1 MSMDLT
7 GIINRNEYYTNH
19 YFAAIFAENAKE
31 TVSDW
36 RTRSRESDYQ
46 TPWSRL
52 REAGRRYY
60 VLRDQYQR
68 GTAAKPKAEIIEELA
83 QELLG
88 ALDYPLSRNVEYVEI
103 QEELEIPV
111 HLEMKRPNET
121 PLLWAILVNGAGEE
135 GELLNRTIDSL
146 YVDQTKDDLE
156 LTNEELI
163 SRIFF
168 ALDEP
173 PRWVLLIG
181 IDQVVLLDR
190 SKWNEKRYLLFEL
203 DDIFGRREETT
214 LQAMSVLLHQESLCP
229 TDGIS
234 LLDQLDENSHRHA
247 SSVSEDLKYA
257 LRECIELLGNEV
269 IYDKRTR
276 LREGVFNKQLADEL
290 TVECLRYMYRILFI
304 LFIEARPELE
314 YAPIN
319 SPTYM
324 KGYSFESLRDIVAN
338 IKDDETEVADGYFLH
353 ESLSML
359 FEIIYDGYPP
369 ERSSFILQ
377 KDEESHQNVFIMEPL
392 KAHIFD
398 PEYTPH
404 LSRAKL
410 RNGVLAQ
417 IIDLM
422 SVSRGGRGRQRRGR
436 ISYAAL
442 GINQLGA
449 VYEALLSY
457 RGFFAE
463 ERLYEVKRARDSFNE
478 LDVGYFV
485 PEREL
490 DNYTEE
496 ERVRYTEGP
505 NEGKL
510 RIYEK
515 GTFIYRLA
523 GRERE
528 KSASYYT
535 PEVLTQCLVKYA
547 LKELLEG
554 KTADEILN
562 LTICEPAMG
571 SAAFLNEAINQL
583 AEAYLILKQK
593 ETGETISHEDWLQE
607 LQRTKMYIADRN
619 VYGIDLNPIAVELG
633 EVSLWLNTIYKG
645 AHVPW
650 FGTQLVCGNSLIGAR
665 RQVYDTKRVT
675 TKTANQLWFKVAP
688 KRIPT
693 DEKRD
698 PENEIYHF
706 LLGDPGMANYT
717 DRVIRSL
724 EPEAIETLKE
734 WNKQFTKS
742 LEKEELETILRLS
755 TIVDDLWER
764 QIQLRKE
771 VAKQTRDPL
780 TVFGQPENGIYGS
793 TSIREKD
800 SIYRHLY
807 KSEEM
812 ENAGPYA
819 RLKFAMD
826 YWCALW
832 FWPIDKA
839 HLLPSR
845 KEFLFDMSLILEGGV
860 VSVQAEAQQKLF
872 DDAVYIEIIE
882 TYGDHNEV
890 NLDALRK
897 NSPRLKLATEIA
909 DRHRFLHWE
918 LEFADLFAERGGF
931 DLILGNPP
939 WIKVEWK
946 EQDVLS
952 DHQPLF
958 VVKNF
963 TAPQTR
969 EVRQETLKN
978 PGIYQLYLEEYVES
992 AGMLNFLDAVQNYPD
1007 LKGVQ
1012 TNLYKCFL
1020 PQAWTVANG
1029 TGVSAFL
1036 HPEGVYN
1043 DPRGGILRNA
1053 LYPRLRKYFQFQNE
1067 KKYFEIG
1074 HRERF
1079 ALNVYSN
1086 RITDSFE
1093 AIANIVDVRT
1103 VDDCYNAH
1111 SIGVVPGIKD
1121 DNDEWSVD
1129 GHPDRILV
1137 IGEQELRL
1145 FAKIFDGSE
1154 NANKARLP
1162 SLHAKQFV
1170 EVLGA
1175 FADSS
1180 QTIGRLEDRIFATEL
1195 WHETNA
1201 QNDGAIFRN
1210 VHFPEGLLDTIYSG
1224 PHIGVANPLFQ
1235 ASKRICETHRAF
1247 DSIDLTNINDTYI
1260 QRINY
1265 SLACSQED
1273 YIRRVPTTP
1282 WGEKYTNGYR
1292 LVARKMLNLPGER
1305 TLISAIIPPESGHI
1319 NGLFGFV
1326 INDIKLQI
1334 LLAGCFAS
1342 IPFDFFIKVMG
1353 KSNLY
1358 DDNAGKLP
1366 VLDDTHVA
1374 DYIVHRYLL
1383 LGCLTRHYQQLWE
1396 RVYDDAMNL
1405 DTWAKSDPRLRP
1417 ERFSSLS
1424 PTWTWD
1430 TPLRTDYERR
1440 QALVE
1445 LDVLVAMGLGMTLD
1459 QLKTI
1464 YRIQFPVLRQYEQGT
1479 WYDQNGRIVFTNNR
1493 SLTGVGY
1500 SRPEFNEIRDAMR
1513 GTFSRTITDDTQP
1526 GGPVERTIEYVAPFD
1541 RCDREQDYETVWH
1554 YFENKFSTS

>member
-60 VLRDQYQR
+60 ILRDQYQR

-398 PEYTPH
+398 LEYTPH

-675 TKTANQLWFKVAP
+675 TKTANQLWFKAAP

-897 NSPRLKLATEIA
+897 NSPRLKLAKDIA

-939 WIKVEWK
+939 WILLGWNEKG
-946 EQDVLS
+946 VLS
-952 DHQPLF
+952 DSEPRL
-958 VVKNF
+958 VIKNF
-963 TAPQTR
+963 TATQTAR
-969 EVRQETLKN
+969 VRDEVLKDGAVRDLFVAEFEEMSSTQN
-978 PGIYQLYLEEYVES
+978 YLK
-992 AGMLNFLDAVQNYPD
+992 AVQNYPD
-1007 LKGVQ
+1007 LVGMKV
-1012 TNLYKCFL
+1012 NLFKCFL
-1020 PQAWTVANG
+1020 PQAWMIGNPQAVA
-1029 TGVSAFL
+1029 SFI

-1043 DPRGGILRNA
+1043 DPRGGLLRKS
-1053 LYPRLRKYFQFQNE
+1053 LYPRLRKYFQFHNE
-1067 KKYFEIG
+1067 LKYFPIG
-1074 HRERF
+1074 NRERF
-1079 ALNVYSN
+1079 ALNVYCNEPS
-1086 RITDSFE
+1086 DGFE
-1093 AIANIVDVRT
+1093 MIANLIEVST
-1103 VDDCYNAH
+1103 VDRCYANDG
-1111 SIGVVPGIKD
+1111 IGEVPGIKD
-1121 DNDEWSVD
+1121 NLGRWNIMGRFE
-1129 GHPDRILV
+1129 RIV
-1137 IGEQELRL
+1137 PIGKQERAL
-1145 FAKIFDGSE
+1145 FARLLDDSE
-1154 NANKARLP
+1154 DASQARVPAMHEKKLI
-1162 SLHAKQFV
+1162 
-1170 EVLGA
+1170 EVLECFDNA
-1175 FADSS
+1175 EQTISSLSESIFSS
-1180 QTIGRLEDRIFATEL
+1180 QM
-1195 WHETNA
+1195 WNETNA
-1201 QNDGAIFRN
+1201 QDDGTILRDVRFG
-1210 VHFPEGLLDTIYSG
+1210 ESLSDLIYSG
-1224 PHIGVANPLFQ
+1224 PHVGVANPLFKT
-1235 ASKRICETHRAF
+1235 SRRICDTHRAF
-1247 DSIDLTNINDTYI
+1247 DNIDLTNVSDNYM
-1260 QRINY
+1260 QRVNY
-1265 SLACSQED
+1265 SPVCSIEE
-1273 YIRRVPTTP
+1273 YLRRVPVTP
-1282 WGEKYTNGYR
+1282 WGAKYTSDYR
-1292 LVARKMLNLPGER
+1292 FIARRMLNLSGER
-1305 TLISAIIPPESGHI
+1305 TLIGAIVPPATGHI
-1319 NGLFGFV
+1319 NLLYGF
-1326 INDIKLQI
+1326 IFKNLR
-1334 LLAGCFAS
+1334 LLTVFAGSCAS
-1342 IPFDFFIKVMG
+1342 IVFDFVIKVMG
-1353 KSNLY
+1353 KEDLY
-1358 DDNAGKLP
+1358 FDNAGKLP
-1366 VLDDTHVA
+1366 LLDDTHVA

-1383 LGCLTRHYQQLWE
+1383 LGCLTRHYQQLWQ

-1417 ERFSSLS
+1417 ERFSTLNS
-1424 PTWTWD
+1424 TWTWD

-1445 LDVLVAMGLGMTLD
+1445 LDVLVAMGLGMTLE

-1464 YRIQFPVLRQYEQGT
+1464 YRIQFPVLKQYEQDT
-1479 WYDQNGRIVFTNNR
+1479 WYDRNGRIVFTNNR

-1500 SRPEFNEIRDAMR
+1500 SRPEFNEIRDATR

-1541 RCDREQDYETVWH
+1541 RCDREQDYDTVWH